1 MLAKLLNLLI
11 LGLVSVA
18 MDNNIHTTEE
28 QIALCVETIVDSY
41 FTRERPILVS
51 MPTSEKAML
60 RSLVPLSSYKSKGG
74 LVSLTLSKLHENAG
88 WTIRSFTPLKKA
100 TAGVEIPQS
109 YIIFIWSEDDD
120 SDIMECVKTQVDG
133 LRESEGAAW
142 NPEGKFLIIVT
153 EPDDTA
159 SREMALQIYAD
170 LWEQHSIADA
180 TVLTPSR
187 VTGMEWDTLEFYTGF
202 PYESGNC
209 GKVTQVTLMDQW
221 HINNNEGFTSSVN
234 LFPPKIPKNFRG
246 CEIRVASVVLPP
258 FVMLAGNST
267 HSDGSI
273 EYNLQGLAVHYF
285 LLLAEKINTTV
296 VFLSPSYGFTEQNA
310 LIEGGALAS
319 GMSDILIG
327 AVLLLPVFLSSTFL
341 PTVPYRYVT
350 MKLYVPCPKPVAG
363 TERVITTY
371 EVSVW
376 LTMATVFI
384 LMNVV
389 WWCIANWR
397 YRSLKEPA
405 TFQTLSHCFYTAWA
419 VTVGVSVP
427 KMPNTWNLRCLF
439 LLYVCY
445 CFAMSTVFQAFFFS
459 YLVQPGYGKR
469 FETLD
474 EVLHSNVFY
483 GYNELDEIIMDM
495 AGYKE
500 HRRFPSSRRVDCSD
514 MMKCLQ
520 RIVTDADLC
529 TLSASPFI
537 QYLSNQMGIHDAT
550 KYLCALEEYM
560 VTTGFISVFRNG
572 SPHLNRFN
580 TLTVQVLEAG
590 LLDRYWTELIW
601 NVRLRSEKRID
612 DDDENMYFV
621 FSLSHISPAFFVLM
635 LGCVFS
641 AVVFLSE
648 IFFKKIRELQKCAM
662 FNRPR
667 VSPF

>member
-11 LGLVSVA
+11 LGIVSVA
-18 MDNNIHTTEE
+18 MDNNILTTEE
-28 QIALCVETIVDSY
+28 QIAMYVVTVADKY
-41 FTRERPILVS
+41 FTRERPLIVS
-51 MPTSEKAML
+51 MPNSENGIR

-88 WTIRSFTPLKKA
+88 WTIRLFTPLKKA
-100 TAGVEIPQS
+100 IGGVEIPQS
-109 YIIFIWSEDDD
+109 YIVFIWSEDDEN
-120 SDIMECVKTQVDG
+120 DIMECVKTQVDG

-142 NPEGKFLIIVT
+142 NPQGKFLVVVT
-153 EPDDTA
+153 EPDDIA
-159 SREMALQIYAD
+159 SPRELALQIYAD

-187 VTGMEWDTLEFYTGF
+187 VWDTLELYTGF

-209 GKVTQVTLMDQW
+209 GTVTQVTLMDQW

-234 LFPPKIPKNFRG
+234 LFPLKIPNNFRG
-246 CEIRVASVVLPP
+246 CEMRVASVLLPP
-258 FVMLAGNST
+258 FVILADNIT
-267 HSDGSI
+267 HSDRSVV
-273 EYNLQGLAVHYF
+273 YNLHGLAVHYF
-285 LLLAEKINTTV
+285 LLLADKINVTV
-296 VFLSPSYGFTEQNA
+296 VFLPPSYGFTEQNA
-310 LIEGGALAS
+310 LIDGGALAS

-327 AVLLLPVFLSSTFL
+327 AVLLLPMFLSSTFL

-376 LTMATVFI
+376 LTMATVFVV
-384 LMNVV
+384 MNVV

-397 YRSLKEPA
+397 YRSVKELA
-405 TFQTLSHCFYTAWA
+405 IFQTLSHCFYMAWA

-459 YLVQPGYGKR
+459 YLVQPGCGKR
-469 FETLD
+469 FETVD

-483 GYNELDEIIMDM
+483 GYNEFYELVMDM

-514 MMKCLQ
+514 MMQCLQ

-537 QYLSNQMGIHDAT
+537 QYLSSQMGIHDGT
-550 KYLCALEEYM
+550 KYLCALEEYK
-560 VTTGFISVFRNG
+560 VTTGFVSVFRNG

-580 TLTVQVLEAG
+580 TLTVRVLEAG

-601 NVRLRSEKRID
+601 NVRLRSENRVD
-612 DDDENMYFV
+612 EDDENMYFV
-621 FSLSHISPAFFVLM
+621 FSLSHISPAFSVLM
-635 LGCVFS
+635 FGYVFS

-648 IFFKKIRELQKCAM
+648 IFFKKIRELQKY
-662 FNRPR
+662 RPR